1 VLHLLKHPQR
11 LPTTKG
17 IVDHLPRGQVAV
29 EVALV
34 NAVDKP
40 IAHRTIQVVEAVSA
54 GCADGFAFVE
64 DAFEDGFDDRPL
76 LGCWV

>member
-1 VLHLLKHPQR
+1 M
-11 LPTTKG
+11 
-17 IVDHLPRGQVAV
+17 
-29 EVALV
+29 

>member
-1 VLHLLKHPQR
+1 LHLLKHPQR

-17 IVDHLPRGQVAV
+17 IGDHLPRGQVAGQ
-29 EVALV
+29 VAPADTAL
-34 NAVDKP
+34 K
-40 IAHRTIQVVEAVSA
+40 HREHRAIQVVEAVSA

-76 LGCWV
+76 LRR